1 MMGALVL
8 KKFHLNNEAKNGE
21 DCLHV
26 IGRQGGV
33 VAFLLSLMKIDPT
46 TEIKCNDERVEVT
59 QSSFFGRQTINIPLV
74 AMTGV
79 IGGFQ
84 KPKAL
89 FFAIIAVLFGGVSLS
104 VEAGAGAAI
113 ASLVIA
119 AVLAAIYVL
128 KQEMA
133 LNVQNGGD
141 TLWGLSFKRSVIE
154 NVTVD
159 IDKVNEAVYLINKN
173 VLASSKS

>member
-1 MMGALVL
+1 MSALVL
-8 KKFHLNNEAKNGE
+8 KKFYLNKEANNGE
-21 DCLHV
+21 ESLHV
-26 IGRQGGV
+26 VGRQGGV

-84 KPKAL
+84 KPKSL
-89 FFAIIAVLFGGVSLS
+89 FFAILAVLIGGISLS
-104 VEAGAGAAI
+104 VEAGMGAAI
-113 ASLVIA
+113 ASFVIA
-119 AVLAAIYVL
+119 AILTVIYML

-154 NVTVD
+154 NVTID
-159 IDKVNEAVYLINKN
+159 IDKVNEAVSLINKN
-173 VLASSKS
+173 VLACSKN

>member
-1 MMGALVL
+1 MGALVL
-8 KKFHLNNEAKNGE
+8 KKFYLNKEATNGE
-21 DCLHV
+21 ECLHV
-26 IGRQGGV
+26 VGRQGGV

-89 FFAIIAVLFGGVSLS
+89 FFTIIAVLFGGVFLS
-104 VEAGAGAAI
+104 VEVGAGAFI
-113 ASLVIA
+113 GSLVIA
-119 AVLAAIYVL
+119 TILTVIYML
-128 KQEMA
+128 KQEMV

-141 TLWGLSFKRSVIE
+141 ILWGLSFKRSVIE

-159 IDKVNEAVYLINKN
+159 IDKVNEAISLINKS
-173 VLASSKS
+173 VLVASKN

>member
-1 MMGALVL
+1 
-8 KKFHLNNEAKNGE
+8 
-21 DCLHV
+21 
-26 IGRQGGV
+26 
-33 VAFLLSLMKIDPT
+33 MKIDPT

-84 KPKAL
+84 KPKSL

-104 VEAGAGAAI
+104 VEAGASAAI

-119 AVLAAIYVL
+119 AVLTAIYML

-173 VLASSKS
+173 VLACSKN